1 MSTTNPDE
9 REGRIGLMFR
19 PIVFTLA
26 VAIQFLA
33 PGLWLAAQLGIV
45 EPDPGFIIL
54 YVFPWVIIGLA
65 AMWVPSSRN
74 TYILAAFMLSYVAG
88 LFLVIS
94 LSQPD
99 DLGWFAILGIAVP
112 YAVAILLVVLYF
124 VRDNAIKRTQQIGVD
139 TTATVMSAPV
149 SGMVNYVQRQ
159 RLTLKFTD
167 QEGVDRYF
175 RIGKT
180 GGGWSRGDTIPIRYD
195 PTRPWYKRGIIVDGK
210 GPTLFNSSLN

>member
-9 REGRIGLMFR
+9 REGRIGLKLR

-26 VAIQFLA
+26 IAIQFLA
-33 PGLWLAAQLGIV
+33 PAFWLLDRLGILKA
-45 EPDPGFIIL
+45 DPGFIIV

-65 AMWVPSSRN
+65 AMWVPSSRS
-74 TYILAAFMLSYVAG
+74 TYILGAFCLSYIAG
-88 LFLVIS
+88 LFLVIT

-99 DLGWFAILGIAVP
+99 DLGVFGFVFVVVP
-112 YAVAILLVVLYF
+112 YAIAVLLVILYF
-124 VRDNAIKRTQQIGVD
+124 VRDNAIKRTQASGVD

-195 PTRPWYKRGIIVDGK
+195 PTRPWYQRGIIIDG
-210 GPTLFNSSLN
+210 GAPSLFR

>member
-9 REGRIGLMFR
+9 REGRLGLMFR
-19 PIVFTLA
+19 PIVFALA
-26 VAIQFLA
+26 IAIQFLA
-33 PGLWLAAQLGIV
+33 PGLWLASMLGIV

-65 AMWVPSSRN
+65 AMWVPSSRS
-74 TYILAAFMLSYVAG
+74 TYILAAFCLSYVGG

-99 DLGWFAILGIAVP
+99 DLGLFGILFTFVP
-112 YAVAILLVVLYF
+112 YAIAVLLVVLYF
-124 VRDNAIKRTQQIGVD
+124 VREGAMRRTAEIGVD
-139 TTATVMSAPV
+139 TLATVVSAPV

-159 RLTLKFTD
+159 RLTLMFTD
-167 QEGVDRYF
+167 QQGVDRYF

-180 GGGWSRGDTIPIRYD
+180 GGGWSAGDTIPIRYD
-195 PTRPWYKRGIIVDGK
+195 PTRPWSKRSIIVDG
-210 GPTLFNSSLN
+210 GAPSLFR